1 MDYITV
7 SKEAEEMFE
16 EKRSKFIGSI
26 CPVEN
31 ERQALEFISS
41 IKAKNPQARHVVYA
55 YILRANNTVRYS
67 DAGEPSGTG
76 GQPVLNVLQ
85 KEGITDVC
93 VTVTRYF
100 GGILLGAGGLTRAY
114 AKGAKIAVDA
124 AGKAQMRFCKV
135 FSVTCSYQLHPKLVS
150 SLEREDC
157 FLGETE
163 YGEFVTLTFAAI
175 EENCPHL
182 LDIIREVSADK
193 AKCTQ
198 IDEKY
203 IKFEIK

>member
-7 SKEAEEMFE
+7 SKTAEDMFE

-26 CPVEN
+26 APVEN
-31 ERQALEFISS
+31 EKQALEFIDGVRSQ
-41 IKAKNPQARHVVYA
+41 NLQARHVVYA
-55 YILRANNTVRYS
+55 YILRENNTMRYS

-124 AGKAQMRFCKV
+124 AGKAQMRYCKV
-135 FSVTCSYQLHPKLVS
+135 YEVSCSYPLYQKLLS
-150 SLEREDC
+150 ALEREDC
-157 FLGETE
+157 FISDTAF
-163 YGEFVTLTFAAI
+163 GEFVSFNMAAV
-175 EENCPHL
+175 ESNCPKL
-182 LDIIREVSADK
+182 LEIIREVSAGK
-193 AKCTQ
+193 ANSKE
-198 IDEKY
+198 IYEKY
-203 IKFEIK
+203 IKFDI

>member
-7 SKEAEEMFE
+7 SKTAEDMFE

-26 CPVEN
+26 APVEN
-31 ERQALEFISS
+31 EKQALEFIDGVRSQ
-41 IKAKNPQARHVVYA
+41 NPQARHVVYA
-55 YILRANNTVRYS
+55 YILRENNTMRYS

-124 AGKAQMRFCKV
+124 AGKAQMRYCKV
-135 FSVTCSYQLHPKLVS
+135 YEVSCSYPLYQKLLS
-150 SLEREDC
+150 ALEREDC
-157 FLGETE
+157 FISDTAF
-163 YGEFVTLTFAAI
+163 GEFVSFNMAAV
-175 EENCPHL
+175 ESNCPKL
-182 LDIIREVSADK
+182 LEIIREVSAGK
-193 AKCTQ
+193 ANSKE
-198 IDEKY
+198 IYEKY
-203 IKFEIK
+203 IKFDI